1 VKNPESQVQR
11 LVHQFPDHAGSARM
25 LEPWLRNLVCKVHS
39 ARWFECFANW
49 KMLPRCL
56 ANDVLFYVMRG
67 KGTAKIGSV
76 IHPLRPGMCLHFSSG
91 VEHEAGHDPRHPL
104 HVLVMHYTALADF
117 SLELS
122 DFVTLP
128 ECFDLGGDPV
138 VAALLQE
145 ACRLTAPAPGRWQN
159 SLDAIGLVVLFRLLH
174 HHGQRIHP
182 LNAKR
187 LSDLSRLS
195 PALRKMR
202 ESCAAGCSVEEY
214 AALANLSPPQFRR
227 IFRRATSMSPNQF
240 LQSLRLQKACALLRR
255 SQATIESIS
264 STVGY
269 SDPSFFS
276 RTFKKAMGMSPGA
289 YRRRMDFME

>member
-1 VKNPESQVQR
+1 
-11 LVHQFPDHAGSARM
+11 M
-25 LEPWLRNLVCKVHS
+25 LEPWLRNLACKVHT

-56 ANDVLFYVMRG
+56 ANDVLFYVIRGRG
-67 KGTAKIGSV
+67 KARIGSG
-76 IHPLRPGMCLHFSSG
+76 IHALRPGVCLHFPSG
-91 VEHEAGHDPRHPL
+91 IEHEADHDPRHPL

-122 DFVTLP
+122 DFVNLP
-128 ECFDLGGDPV
+128 GRFDLAGDPV

-145 ACRLTAPAPGRWQN
+145 ACRLTAKAPGTWQR
-159 SLDAIGLVVLFRLLH
+159 SLDAIGLVVLFRLIH
-174 HHGQRIHP
+174 HHGKRIHP
-182 LNAKR
+182 VNTTR

-195 PALRKMR
+195 PALRTMR
-202 ESCAAGCSVEEY
+202 ESFATARSVDDY

-227 IFRRATSMSPNQF
+227 IFRRATSMSPSQF
-240 LQSLRLQKACALLRR
+240 LQNLRLQKASALLRR

-264 STVGY
+264 CAVGY

-276 RTFKKAMGMSPGA
+276 RTFKKSMGMSPGA
-289 YRRRMDFME
+289 YRGRMDFME